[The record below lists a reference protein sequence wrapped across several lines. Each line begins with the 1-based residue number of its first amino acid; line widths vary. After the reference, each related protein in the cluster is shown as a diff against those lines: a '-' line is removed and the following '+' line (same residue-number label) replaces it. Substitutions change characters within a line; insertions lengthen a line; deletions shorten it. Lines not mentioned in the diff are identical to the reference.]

1 MLRIAILMYY
11 HLKTEHRKVRYS
23 DESGIQVFGIQ
34 MVAVPHFIEL
44 FQNFFDDKNEKERR
58 QRLEKSNRDELDLSN
73 LEAVSAGLSPMQRID
88 LINKKIKPDG
98 R

>member
-1 MLRIAILMYY
+1 MS
-11 HLKTEHRKVRYS
+11 S
-23 DESGIQVFGIQ
+23 DYWTHQINGQRALIQLPDSKGKFFYGKC
-34 MVAVPHFIEL
+34 FIKL
-44 FQNFFDDKNEKERR
+44 FQNFFEDKNEKERR